1 MNTMNNNFD
10 NDIQAVNQTF
20 DDMLANFK
28 SNYVNFH
35 TNAMLSLPSLP
46 PPLPSPSP
54 SPSVTTSAT
63 TATAAAK
70 STPPPP
76 TPVTNP
82 DPNDALLK
90 KYRYSANQLLEK
102 VRSQI
107 SLNSKQ
113 ISSINTDITPI
124 QKTYLQMTEAGTAL
138 DQTKSAAVLSLEDY
152 NELYRTTV
160 FGTMMYVIGAGVILY
175 LLYKPR
181 IQSEI

>member
-1 MNTMNNNFD
+1 MNNNFD
-10 NDIQAVNQTF
+10 NDIQVVNQTF

-46 PPLPSPSP
+46 PP
-54 SPSVTTSAT
+54 SPSVTTAT
-63 TATAAAK
+63 TTAAK
-70 STPPPP
+70 STP
-76 TPVTNP
+76 TPVTSASNP

-107 SLNSKQ
+107 SSKSKQ
-113 ISSINTDITPI
+113 ISTINTDITPI
-124 QKTYLQMTEAGTAL
+124 QKTYLEMTETGTAL

-160 FGTMMYVIGAGVILY
+160 FGTMMYVVGAGVILY

-181 IQSEI
+181 IQSGI

>member
-1 MNTMNNNFD
+1 MNNNFD
-10 NDIQAVNQTF
+10 NDIQVVNQTF

-46 PPLPSPSP
+46 PP
-54 SPSVTTSAT
+54 SPSVTTAT
-63 TATAAAK
+63 TTAAK
-70 STPPPP
+70 STP
-76 TPVTNP
+76 TPVTSASNP

-107 SLNSKQ
+107 SSNSKQ
-113 ISSINTDITPI
+113 ISTINTDITPI
-124 QKTYLQMTEAGTAL
+124 QKTYLEMTETGTAL

-160 FGTMMYVIGAGVILY
+160 FGTMMYVVGAGLILY

-181 IQSEI
+181 IQSEY